1 MANKNKMNKKLFWDV
16 NLKNNEIQKN
26 ASFIIGRILEYG
38 DENDIKWML
47 QNFKISQIKQILSK
61 KKNLSSKSANYWAF
75 ILGLPKNKILCLK
88 PSYRKMRKSHWPY

>member
-1 MANKNKMNKKLFWDV
+1 MTNKNNIGKNLFWDV

-47 QNFKISQIKQILSK
+47 KNFKNSQIKQTLYK
-61 KKNLSSKSANYWAF
+61 KRDISSKSANYWASIF
-75 ILGLPKNKILCLK
+75 GLSKNKILCLK
-88 PSYRKMRKSHWPY
+88 MSYRKMRKSHWPY